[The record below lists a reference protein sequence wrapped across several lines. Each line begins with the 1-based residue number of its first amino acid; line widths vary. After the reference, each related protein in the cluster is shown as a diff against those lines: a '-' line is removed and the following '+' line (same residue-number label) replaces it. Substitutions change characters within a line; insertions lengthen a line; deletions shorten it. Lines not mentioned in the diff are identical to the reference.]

1 VNGLALL
8 LHALLAGS
16 AGRKCVPSNKDRFMA
31 RVRKSHVSPNDLA
44 DALEDWIRRH
54 IRFDDEFVR
63 TLGPIRM
70 E

>member
-1 VNGLALL
+1 
-8 LHALLAGS
+8 
-16 AGRKCVPSNKDRFMA
+16 MA